1 MAWNEPGGNRNDKDP
16 WGGGNRGNDQGP
28 PDLDEA
34 LKKGMEKLN
43 KLFGGKS
50 GGSGGSGSK
59 GSGAAAGGIFIVVII
74 GLLVMLASESFY
86 TVDAKERAVVLR
98 FGKYLETKEPG
109 LQFKIPLLDR
119 VEKVDVTTVRS
130 SASRGHMLTEDENIV
145 EVSLT
150 VQYVVKDPKAFVL
163 EIRNGEKTLDYA
175 TDAAL
180 RHEVGGSELHQVLTE
195 GRSILAINTQD
206 RLQKAMDFYS
216 SGIDISKV
224 NIESTQAP
232 NEVKDAFQD
241 VQRAK
246 EDEPILAINTQDRL
260 QKAMDFY
267 SSGIDI
273 SKVNIESTQAPNEV
287 KDAFQDVQRAKE
299 DEQRVKEEA
308 EAYKNK
314 VVPEARGMAQRM
326 IEEASAYKEE
336 VIARAKGDTARFMK
350 LLSVYEKAPGVT
362 RERLYIDAMQK
373 VMSNSSKVLLDVEGG
388 NNMMYLPLDKM
399 VSNSSGISTSS
410 SSTSGSRNQGRM
422 SSDDL
427 SGLTDRV
434 LQELRTRQ
442 SDSTT
447 RRGRN

>member
-1 MAWNEPGGNRNDKDP
+1 MLNQGYLKAERWFFYKPFLLTFEYEITESPMAWNEPGGNRNDKDP

-163 EIRNGEKTLDYA
+163 EIRNGERTLDYA

-195 GRSILAINTQD
+195 GRS
-206 RLQKAMDFYS
+206 
-216 SGIDISKV
+216 
-224 NIESTQAP
+224 
-232 NEVKDAFQD
+232 
-241 VQRAK
+241 
-246 EDEPILAINTQDRL
+246 ILAINTQDRL

-399 VSNSSGISTSS
+399 VSNNSGISTSS

>member
-163 EIRNGEKTLDYA
+163 EIRNGERTLDYA

-195 GRSILAINTQD
+195 GRS
-206 RLQKAMDFYS
+206 
-216 SGIDISKV
+216 
-224 NIESTQAP
+224 
-232 NEVKDAFQD
+232 
-241 VQRAK
+241 
-246 EDEPILAINTQDRL
+246 ILAINTQDRL

-399 VSNSSGISTSS
+399 VSNNSGISTSS

>member
-50 GGSGGSGSK
+50 GGGSGSSKK
-59 GSGAAAGGIFIVVII
+59 GSGAAAGGIFLIVII
-74 GLLVMLASESFY
+74 GIVVMLASESFY

-98 FGKYLETKEPG
+98 FGKYLETKGPG
-109 LQFKIPLLDR
+109 LQFKLPLLDR
-119 VEKVDVTTVRS
+119 IEKVDVTTVQS
-130 SASRGHMLTEDENIV
+130 SASSGHMLTEDENIV

-163 EIRNGEKTLDYA
+163 EIRNGARTLDYA
-175 TDAAL
+175 TDAAI

-195 GRSILAINTQD
+195 GRSVLAITTQD

-216 SGIDISKV
+216 SGI
-224 NIESTQAP
+224 E
-232 NEVKDAFQD
+232 
-241 VQRAK
+241 
-246 EDEPILAINTQDRL
+246 
-260 QKAMDFY
+260 
-267 SSGIDI
+267 I

-308 EAYKNK
+308 QAYKNK
-314 VVPEARGMAQRM
+314 VVPEARGMAQRV

-336 VIARAKGDTARFMK
+336 VIARAEGDTARFLK
-350 LLSVYEKAPGVT
+350 LLTVYEKAPAVT
-362 RERLYIDAMQK
+362 RERLYIDSMQK

-399 VSNSSGISTSS
+399 MSNRSNVSSGSLSS
-410 SSTSGSRNQGRM
+410 SGSLGQGRM
-422 SSDDL
+422 SSDDIG
-427 SGLTDRV
+427 SLTDRV

-442 SDSTT
+442 SDNTT
-447 RRGRN
+447 RKGRN

>member
-50 GGSGGSGSK
+50 GGSGGSSNK
-59 GSGAAAGGIFIVVII
+59 GSGAAAGGIFLVVIV
-74 GLLVMLASESFY
+74 GLLIMLASQSFY

-98 FGKYLETKEPG
+98 FGKFLETKGPG
-109 LQFKIPLLDR
+109 LQFKLPLLDR

-145 EVSLT
+145 DVSLT

-163 EIRNGEKTLDYA
+163 EIRNGERTLDYA

-206 RLQKAMDFYS
+206 RLQKAMDFYR
-216 SGIDISKV
+216 SGIEISKV

-232 NEVKDAFQD
+232 D
-241 VQRAK
+241 
-246 EDEPILAINTQDRL
+246 
-260 QKAMDFY
+260 
-267 SSGIDI
+267 
-273 SKVNIESTQAPNEV
+273 EV

-314 VVPEARGMAQRM
+314 VVPEARGMAQRV

-336 VIARAKGDTARFMK
+336 VIARAKGDTARFLK

-399 VSNSSGISTSS
+399 VSGSSTISTGSS
-410 SSTSGSRNQGRM
+410 SLSGSKVQGRM
-422 SSDDL
+422 SGDDL
-427 SGLTDRV
+427 GSLTDRV

-442 SDSTT
+442 SESNSST

>member
-74 GLLVMLASESFY
+74 GLLIMLASESFY
-86 TVDAKERAVVLR
+86 TVDAKEKAVVLR
-98 FGKYLETKEPG
+98 FGKFLEIKGPG
-109 LQFKIPLLDR
+109 LQFKLPILDR
-119 VEKVDVTTVRS
+119 IEKVDVTTVRS
-130 SASRGHMLTEDENIV
+130 SSTRGHMLTEDENIV
-145 EVSLT
+145 EVSLV

-163 EIRNGEKTLDYA
+163 EIRNGARTLDYA
-175 TDAAL
+175 TDAAI

-216 SGIDISKV
+216 SGIEISKV

-232 NEVKDAFQD
+232 A
-241 VQRAK
+241 
-246 EDEPILAINTQDRL
+246 
-260 QKAMDFY
+260 
-267 SSGIDI
+267 
-273 SKVNIESTQAPNEV
+273 EV

-314 VVPEARGMAQRM
+314 VVPEARGMAQRVL
-326 IEEASAYKEE
+326 EEASAYKEE
-336 VIARAKGDTARFMK
+336 VIARAKGDTARFLK
-350 LLSVYEKAPGVT
+350 LLTVYEKAPGVT

-399 VSNSSGISTSS
+399 MSNTSGVSPRS
-410 SSTSGSRNQGRM
+410 SSTSGSRAQGRV
-422 SSDDL
+422 STDEIES
-427 SGLTDRV
+427 LTDRV
-434 LQELRTRQ
+434 LQELRNRQ
-442 SDSTT
+442 SGSST
-447 RRGRN
+447 RKGRN

>member
-43 KLFGGKS
+43 KFFGGKS
-50 GGSGGSGSK
+50 GGSGGSDNK
-59 GSGAAAGGIFIVVII
+59 GSGAAAGGIFLVVII
-74 GLLVMLASESFY
+74 GLLVMLASQSFY

-98 FGKYLETKEPG
+98 FGKFLETKGPG
-109 LQFKIPLLDR
+109 LQFKLPLLDR
-119 VEKVDVTTVRS
+119 IEKVDVTTVRS

-145 EVSLT
+145 DVSLT

-163 EIRNGEKTLDYA
+163 EIRNGERTLDYA

-206 RLQKAMDFYS
+206 RLQKAMDFYR
-216 SGIDISKV
+216 SGIEISKV

-232 NEVKDAFQD
+232 D
-241 VQRAK
+241 
-246 EDEPILAINTQDRL
+246 
-260 QKAMDFY
+260 
-267 SSGIDI
+267 
-273 SKVNIESTQAPNEV
+273 EV

-314 VVPEARGMAQRM
+314 VVPEARGMAQRV

-336 VIARAKGDTARFMK
+336 VIARAKGDTARFLK
-350 LLSVYEKAPGVT
+350 LLTVYEKAPGVT
-362 RERLYIDAMQK
+362 RERLYIDSMQK

-399 VSNSSGISTSS
+399 VSGSSASS
-410 SSTSGSRNQGRM
+410 AGSSALSGSKVQGRM
-422 SSDDL
+422 SGDDL
-427 SGLTDRV
+427 GSLTDRV

-442 SDSTT
+442 SDGNSTT